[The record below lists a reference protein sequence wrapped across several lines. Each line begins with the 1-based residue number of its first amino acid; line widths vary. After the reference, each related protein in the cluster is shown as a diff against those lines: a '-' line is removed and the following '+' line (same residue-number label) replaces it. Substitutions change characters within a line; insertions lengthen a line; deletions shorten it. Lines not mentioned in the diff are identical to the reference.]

1 MTPAKNHL
9 LLARQ
14 VRQRVGGDSL
24 AAPAGL
30 SNYSGVQ
37 GWVLIADPGAGK
49 TDVFKSLVDDEGGHY
64 ITARNF
70 VELELPDGWTA
81 PLFIDGLD
89 EASSG
94 QGAGQTALGQIRSKL
109 QKLGTPKFRIACREA
124 DWRGSTDAKA
134 LEYLVGE
141 SNFLELHLLALE
153 RSQSAAL

>member
-9 LLARQ
+9 PLARQ
-14 VRQRVGGDSL
+14 VRQGMQGDLL

-30 SNYSGVQ
+30 GNYSHVQ

-49 TDVFKSLVDDEGGHY
+49 TNAFKSLADDEGGYH

-70 VELELPDGWTA
+70 IELALPDGWTA

-109 QKLGTPKFRIACREA
+109 RSEER
-124 DWRGSTDAKA
+124 R
-134 LEYLVGE
+134 VGKE
-141 SNFLELHLLALE
+141 CVP
-153 RSQSAAL
+153 